1 MGEIVD
7 KHERRIGELED
18 ELKKAK
24 RRIEEL
30 KAELADGEMRE
41 HVDGECEIRKQR
53 RDAFDM
59 VQNDKGEWG

>member
-30 KAELADGEMRE
+30 KAELADAEMRE
-41 HVDGECEIRKQR
+41 HVDGEREIREQR